1 MEMYMKSLKNSKEK
15 GFDLVDQWCILDFF
29 KNHKVIIVKL
39 NHCMND
45 SWTDT
50 TQFDAYMQLS
60 ADGDFMQIVK
70 KVPLR
75 NMFI

>member
-1 MEMYMKSLKNSKEK
+1 MR
-15 GFDLVDQWCILDFF
+15 ILDMF

-45 SWTDT
+45 KSTDA
-50 TQFDAYMQLS
+50 TQYDAYMQLS
-60 ADGDFMQIVK
+60 ADGDFMSIVK